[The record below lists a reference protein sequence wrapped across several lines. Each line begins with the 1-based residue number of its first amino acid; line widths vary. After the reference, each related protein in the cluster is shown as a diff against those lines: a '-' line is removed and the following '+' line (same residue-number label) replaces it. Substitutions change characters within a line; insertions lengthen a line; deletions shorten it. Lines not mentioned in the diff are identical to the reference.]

1 MRIFCVSRILLY
13 NFHYYEAM
21 IYAHVLYYHKLLS
34 ILILTYMDLEPRK
47 LKIDGDIKYDFDMR
61 RYLY

>member
-1 MRIFCVSRILLY
+1 
-13 NFHYYEAM
+13 M